1 MKTRHLFTSIL
12 LVVPTLLMAQTV
24 TIEECQKAARENYPL
39 IKRYDLIAKTTNLTV
54 SNLNKQWLPQV
65 GASAQATYQSDVMT
79 LPDALK
85 DMLKQRNY
93 DVKGLRKDQYRIGVS
108 VEQNIWDGGRIS
120 SQKEIAR
127 MQGEVDKA
135 QNDVNMYTVAQRVN
149 ELYFGVLTVDERL
162 RTNNEL
168 QVLLQSNLDKL
179 NAMYKGGTAMRSDVS
194 SMKAEKLNAEQQATE
209 LNATRQSL
217 LRLLSVFCGIDN
229 ITAVSKPTALNTT
242 TEINRRPELALVDA
256 QLNLANAQE
265 EALKSDPMPRISA
278 FAQGYYGYPGYDM
291 FHDMFHRNWTL
302 NGMVGVKITWNIG
315 SLYTNKNDKAKIQA
329 QRDMAENYRETF
341 LFNNRLDQIQQND
354 NISKYRTMMTEDQQ
368 IVDLR
373 RDVRL
378 AAESKLRHGIIDTNN
393 LLQEINRENT
403 AKINMSIHEVEMLKE
418 MYDLKYTVNK

>member
-1 MKTRHLFTSIL
+1 MA
-12 LVVPTLLMAQTV
+12 VPALLMAQTV
-24 TIEECQKAARENYPL
+24 TIDECQKAARENYPL
-39 IKRYDLIAKTTNLTV
+39 IKRYDIIAKTTNLTA

-108 VEQNIWDGGRIS
+108 VEQNIWGGGRIS

-194 SMKAEKLNAEQQATE
+194 SVKAEKLNTEQQATE

-265 EALKSDPMPRISA
+265 EALKSGLMPRISV

-302 NGMVGVKITWNIG
+302 NGMVGLKITWDIG

-341 LFNNRLDQIQQND
+341 LFNNRLDQIQQDD

-378 AAESKLRHGIIDTNN
+378 AAESKLRHGIIDTSN

-403 AKINMSIHEVEMLKE
+403 AKINMSIHEVQMLKE
-418 MYDLKYTVNK
+418 MYDLKYTINE